1 MKVKIFDDTYI
12 DVLERK
18 INEFFEENNI
28 ILIDV
33 KYSSCHKKERYVNH
47 SAMIIYRENN

>member
-18 INEFFEENNI
+18 INKFFEENNI
-28 ILIDV
+28 ILINI
-33 KYSSCHKKERYVNH
+33 KYSSCHKSESRVNH

>member
-33 KYSSCHKKERYVNH
+33 RYSSCYKSGSHVIY
-47 SAMIIYRENN
+47 SAMVIYREDN

>member
-18 INEFFEENNI
+18 INKFFEENNI

-33 KYSSCHKKERYVNH
+33 KYSSCYKSGSRVNY
-47 SAMIIYRENN
+47 SAMIIYSEDD